1 MREIKKFEDIKPNN
15 QQDIRGLYNN
25 SIKELKK
32 IENQLIYKY
41 GDGISPRTMN
51 SLNMILSRLE
61 QMTSKYKYYHIS
73 IDENK

>member
-15 QQDIRGLYNN
+15 RQDIRGLYNN

-51 SLNMILSRLE
+51 SLNMILFRLE
-61 QMTSKYKYYHIS
+61 QMTSKYKYYQIS